1 MKIFLLSHSLRMTPP
16 ITLKAKMHALNNNG
30 KWIQGVT
37 EAPTFKK
44 GAFTGKARKAGHTAK
59 EYMRMVLEDPQ
70 DFSPETVRQARFM
83 KTLMGF
89 QK

>member
-1 MKIFLLSHSLRMTPP
+1 MIPP
-16 ITLKAKMHALNNNG
+16 ITLKAKLTSLNSNG

-44 GAFTGKARKAGHTAK
+44 GAFTGKAKKAGHTAK
-59 EYMRMVLEDPQ
+59 EYMRMVLDDPK
-70 DFSPETVRQARFM
+70 DFSDETVRQARFM

-89 QK
+89 N

>member
-1 MKIFLLSHSLRMTPP
+1 MTPP
-16 ITLKAKMHALNNNG
+16 ITLKAEMKALNSNG

-44 GAFTGKARKAGHTAK
+44 GAFTGKAKKAGHTAK
-59 EYMRMVLEDPQ
+59 EYMRMVLDDPK
-70 DFSPETVRQARFM
+70 DFSDETVRQARFM

-89 QK
+89 N

>member
-1 MKIFLLSHSLRMTPP
+1 MTSPLALKATMHSLNS
-16 ITLKAKMHALNNNG
+16 KG

-44 GAFTGKARKAGHTAK
+44 GAFTGKAKKAGHTAK
-59 EYMRMVLEDPQ
+59 EYMRMVLEDPS

-89 QK
+89 NE

>member
-1 MKIFLLSHSLRMTPP
+1 MTSPLA
-16 ITLKAKMHALNNNG
+16 LKATMHYLNSKG

-44 GAFTGKARKAGHTAK
+44 GAFTGKAKKAGHTAK
-59 EYMRMVLEDPQ
+59 EYMRMVLEDPS

-89 QK
+89 NE

>member
-1 MKIFLLSHSLRMTPP
+1 MSHLLRMIPP
-16 ITLKAKMHALNNNG
+16 ITLKAKLTSLNSNG
-30 KWIQGVT
+30 KWIQSVT

-44 GAFTGKARKAGHTAK
+44 GAFTGKAKKAGHTAK
-59 EYMRMVLEDPQ
+59 EYMRMVLDDPS

-89 QK
+89 

>member
-1 MKIFLLSHSLRMTPP
+1 MTAPLV
-16 ITLKAKMHALNNNG
+16 LKATMKTLNPNG
-30 KWIQGVT
+30 KWIQEVV

-44 GAFTGKARKAGHTAK
+44 GAFTGKAKKAGHTAK

-70 DFSPETVRQARFM
+70 DFPPETVRQARFM

-89 QK
+89 HK

>member
-1 MKIFLLSHSLRMTPP
+1 MTPP
-16 ITLKAKMHALNNNG
+16 IALKATMKTLNP

-44 GAFTGKARKAGHTAK
+44 GAFTGKAKKAGHTAK
-59 EYMRMVLEDPQ
+59 EYMRMVLEDPD

-89 QK
+89 HE

>member
-1 MKIFLLSHSLRMTPP
+1 MSHSLRMIPP
-16 ITLKAKMHALNNNG
+16 ITLKAKLTSLNSNG

-44 GAFTGKARKAGHTAK
+44 GAFTGKAKKAGHTAK
-59 EYMRMVLEDPQ
+59 EYMRMVLDDPK
-70 DFSPETVRQARFM
+70 DFSDETVRQARFM

-89 QK
+89 N